1 MIRTFLDAGVLIAAT
16 RMTGAMGVKA
26 LALFNEADR
35 GFVTSDF
42 VRLEVLPKAIYYKRQ
57 AEVAFYERFFARAAH
72 IVQYS
77 EPLMRQ
83 AYAEACTAG
92 LAALDA
98 FHIVA
103 ARAGGATEFI
113 TTERSTSPLF
123 RVSGLTITTLDSA

>member
-26 LALFNEADR
+26 LALFNEADWV
-35 GFVTSDF
+35 FVTSDF

-57 AEVAFYERFFARAAH
+57 AEVALYERFFARAAH

-83 AYAEACTAG
+83 AYAEACTTA
-92 LAALDA
+92 
-98 FHIVA
+98 
-103 ARAGGATEFI
+103 
-113 TTERSTSPLF
+113 
-123 RVSGLTITTLDSA
+123 

>member
-26 LALFNEADR
+26 LALFNAADR
-35 GFVTSDF
+35 VFVTSDF

-57 AEVAFYERFFARAAH
+57 AEAVFYERFFTRVAH

-77 EPLMRQ
+77 ETLMRQ
-83 AYAEACTAG
+83 AYTEACTTG

-98 FHIVA
+98 LHIVA
-103 ARAGGATEFI
+103 ARASGATEFI

>member
-1 MIRTFLDAGVLIAAT
+1 
-16 RMTGAMGVKA
+16 MGVKA
-26 LALFNEADR
+26 LALFNEAER
-35 GFVTSDF
+35 VFVTSDF

-72 IVQYS
+72 LVRYS

-83 AYAEACTAG
+83 AYTEACTTG

-98 FHIVA
+98 LHIVA

-123 RVSGLTITTLDSA
+123 RVSGLTITTLDPA

>member
-1 MIRTFLDAGVLIAAT
+1 
-16 RMTGAMGVKA
+16 
-26 LALFNEADR
+26 
-35 GFVTSDF
+35 
-42 VRLEVLPKAIYYKRQ
+42 
-57 AEVAFYERFFARAAH
+57 
-72 IVQYS
+72 
-77 EPLMRQ
+77 MRQ
-83 AYAEACTAG
+83 AYTEACTAG

>member
-1 MIRTFLDAGVLIAAT
+1 MIRTFLDAGVFIAAT
-16 RMTGAMGVKA
+16 RMTGVMGVKD

-35 GFVTSDF
+35 VFVTSDF

-57 AEVAFYERFFARAAH
+57 AEVAFYERFFARAAY

-77 EPLMRQ
+77 EPLIRQ
-83 AYAEACTAG
+83 AYAEACTTG

-103 ARAGGATEFI
+103 ARAAGATEFI

>member
-1 MIRTFLDAGVLIAAT
+1 VSGGKNAT
-16 RMTGAMGVKA
+16 EETR
-26 LALFNEADR
+26 
-35 GFVTSDF
+35 
-42 VRLEVLPKAIYYKRQ
+42 
-57 AEVAFYERFFARAAH
+57 EVAFYERFFARAAH

-83 AYAEACTAG
+83 AYAEAWTAG

>member
-1 MIRTFLDAGVLIAAT
+1 
-16 RMTGAMGVKA
+16 MTGAMGVKA

-35 GFVTSDF
+35 VFVTSDF

-57 AEVAFYERFFARAAH
+57 AEVAFYERFFARVVH
-72 IVQYS
+72 IVRFS

-83 AYAEACTAG
+83 AYTEACTTG

-98 FHIVA
+98 FRIVA

>member
-1 MIRTFLDAGVLIAAT
+1 VIRTFLDAGVLIAAT
-16 RMTGAMGVKA
+16 RMTGVMGVKA
-26 LALFNEADR
+26 LALFNDADR
-35 GFVTSDF
+35 VFVTSDF
-42 VRLEVLPKAIYYKRQ
+42 VRLEVLPKAIYYKRR

-77 EPLMRQ
+77 EPLVRQ
-83 AYAEACTAG
+83 SYTEACTTG

-103 ARAGGATEFI
+103 ARASGATEFI